1 MEIGQTMIYIHKQI
15 GTAYWI
21 VIHIVPVVVLNQS
34 EAWRV
39 FPDLLGSVFII
50 FLFLAKIDKLLYQS
64 QIENMIDDDMIQDRV
79 ALKFFL
85 VHRFA

>member
-1 MEIGQTMIYIHKQI
+1 MRLEEFFH
-15 GTAYWI
+15 
-21 VIHIVPVVVLNQS
+21 
-34 EAWRV
+34 
-39 FPDLLGSVFII
+39 DLLGSVFII

-79 ALKFFL
+79 VLKFFL